1 MGFVLPR
8 FAQRREE
15 SGEGECLR
23 RLWTGHEALRR
34 DLVNFFLL
42 LCFFLGPAAIRP
54 GDFEPSSRE
63 RRGSLCAG
71 SFACF
76 VPHSGSARRNKFAR
90 FQETDWVVE
99 GSRCR
104 NQCRQVVCGSFS
116 SQVCSNYIAMLAMMA
131 AAVLYTATASRGP
144 PLFANAAQTSCT
156 ILGST
161 R

>member
-1 MGFVLPR
+1 VLATPLD
-8 FAQRREE
+8 
-15 SGEGECLR
+15 C
-23 RLWTGHEALRR
+23 HEALRR

-42 LCFFLGPAAIRP
+42 LFFLGPAAIRP

-71 SFACF
+71 SFDCF
-76 VPHSGSARRNKFAR
+76 VPHSGSARRSKLAR

-116 SQVCSNYIAMLAMMA
+116 SQVCSNHIAMLAMMA